1 LQRLVGKK
9 MKRPSF
15 QFYPSDWLRDT
26 ALRSCTTGA
35 RGLWIDM
42 ICFMHEGNPYGHLKV
57 GDKVIHAENLARMVG
72 ESLETLQAWLTELSE
87 ASVFETTPDGV
98 IYSKRMV
105 RDENLRQIRA
115 AGGIKGGNPALLAN
129 KVNLKDNHMV
139 NDEVIQKT
147 TPSSSSSSSSST
159 SLNTFISP
167 PDGEPEQK
175 ADKKLPGCDHKSIV
189 ELYHQLLPTMR
200 RVEVWNDTRA
210 GYLRQRWREVA
221 VELSETKEITHADV
235 LTWWEEFFKHVSKS
249 KFLTGKINDKSGR
262 TFVAD
267 LEWIIKPS
275 NFAKI
280 VEGKY
285 HVA

>member
-1 LQRLVGKK
+1 
-9 MKRPSF
+9 MKRPAF

-26 ALRSCTTGA
+26 ALRSCSTGA

-72 ESLETLQAWLTELSE
+72 ESLETLETWLHELSE
-87 ASVFETTPDGV
+87 ASVFEISSEGV

-115 AGGIKGGNPALLAN
+115 AGGIKGGNPALLAS
-129 KVNLKDNHMV
+129 KVNLKDNVMV
-139 NDEVIQKT
+139 IDEVKQKT
-147 TPSSSSSSSSST
+147 TPSSSSSSST
-159 SLNTFISP
+159 SINTYICP

-175 ADKKLPGCDHKSIV
+175 ADKKLPGCDHKSVV

-235 LTWWEEFFKHVSKS
+235 LTWWEEFFKHVGKS

>member
-1 LQRLVGKK
+1 
-9 MKRPSF
+9 MKRPAF

-26 ALRSCTTGA
+26 ALRSCSTGA

-72 ESLETLQAWLTELSE
+72 ESLETLETWLHELSE
-87 ASVFETTPDGV
+87 ASVFEISSEGV

-115 AGGIKGGNPALLAN
+115 AGGIKGGNPALLAS
-129 KVNLKDNHMV
+129 KVNLKDNVMV
-139 NDEVIQKT
+139 IDEVKQKT
-147 TPSSSSSSSSST
+147 TPSSSSSSST
-159 SLNTFISP
+159 SINTYICP

-175 ADKKLPGCDHKSIV
+175 ADKKLPGCDHKSVV

>member
-1 LQRLVGKK
+1 MFLLLGEDIARKTMHYYQHHIGDFIKATARLTDGQSMAYLRLLWMYYDSEKPLKPDTKVLA
-9 MKRPSF
+9 F
-15 QFYPSDWLRDT
+15 QI
-26 ALRSCTTGA
+26 GA
-35 RGLWIDM
+35 TI
-42 ICFMHEGNPYGHLKV
+42 E
-57 GDKVIHAENLARMVG
+57 E
-72 ESLETLQAWLTELSE
+72 TELLLDSFFWLAE
-87 ASVFETTPDGV
+87 SGWHHTRCDQEIAEYRSFLEKKSNAGKASAQRR
-98 IYSKRMV
+98 K
-105 RDENLRQIRA
+105 N
-115 AGGIKGGNPALLAN
+115 N
-129 KVNLKDNHMV
+129 
-139 NDEVIQKT
+139 
-147 TPSSSSSSSSST
+147 SST
-159 SLNTFISP
+159 SEQQVFNDRSTDVQLTNNHITNNQHIFISP

-175 ADKKLPGCDHKSIV
+175 ADKKLPGCDHKSVV